1 MQQSSNSTVTANLSN
16 GFLKGSCLSCSSPWN
31 IDRKRKEKDLNIPCP
46 FPPHVVLWRTNGPC
60 FSLCLLQFL
69 KGKLFGKLLPSCIF
83 CIACGTSAS
92 FFSFPTSPLQGPLSQ
107 DNVPES
113 HPRAS
118 RAVLEPCIA
127 PSGHGC
133 CTGRRRQ
140 LSIQLHHTCSHTAL
154 NNPFPSA
161 ISAAERGRLCI
172 KGSVL
177 KREEYFPRKISI
189 QRKQSPKG
197 TNWWTHRSTVRDLG
211 TEWSD
216 QKDSWEIKTKGSTC
230 NLNFWDRV

>member
-1 MQQSSNSTVTANLSN
+1 MVPAFRYVCSNFWRVNFLESFFHPASSALHVAPKHPSLAFLPLLSKAR
-16 GFLKGSCLSCSSPWN
+16 FLKIMFLNLIHRHPEQCWN
-31 IDRKRKEKDLNIPCP
+31 P
-46 FPPHVVLWRTNGPC
+46 
-60 FSLCLLQFL
+60 
-69 KGKLFGKLLPSCIF
+69 
-83 CIACGTSAS
+83 AS
-92 FFSFPTSPLQGPLSQ
+92 
-107 DNVPES
+107 
-113 HPRAS
+113 HRA
-118 RAVLEPCIA
+118 ATA
-127 PSGHGC
+127 AAQAGG
-133 CTGRRRQ
+133 RQ

-161 ISAAERGRLCI
+161 ISTAERGRLCI

-197 TNWWTHRSTVRDLG
+197 TNWWTHRSTLRDLG

-216 QKDSWEIKTKGSTC
+216 QKDSWEIKMKVSTC